1 MKNRRCLEIYNMI
14 NELLC
19 KHSITKTDLSKK
31 IGLKSSV
38 ALSYQLKKLKDGEPI
53 NLKIIIIL
61 EEMTGEKIFNF

>member
-1 MKNRRCLEIYNMI
+1 MKNKRCLEIYNTI
-14 NELLC
+14 NKLLRKHGIKKTEL
-19 KHSITKTDLSKK
+19 SEK